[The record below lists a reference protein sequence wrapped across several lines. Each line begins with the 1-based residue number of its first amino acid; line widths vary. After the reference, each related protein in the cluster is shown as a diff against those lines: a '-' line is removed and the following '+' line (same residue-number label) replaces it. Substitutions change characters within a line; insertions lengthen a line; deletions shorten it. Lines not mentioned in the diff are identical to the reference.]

1 MRELILYHGTD
12 ARFSKF
18 DESLIGSKTDSGMYG
33 KGFYFSLNPSEAK
46 RYGSRVLR
54 VSVTLKKPFELDT
67 FQSVQG
73 KMRDMGFFEGESG
86 LVPNMLGQPT
96 APSHLVTEIL
106 KKHGYDSVITKDVYG
121 NDEYVVFSSESI
133 KILPKIDRKV
143 EGLSPGL

>member
-1 MRELILYHGTD
+1 MKELILYHGTD

-18 DESLIGSKTDSGMYG
+18 NESLIGTKTDSGIYG
-33 KGFYFSLNPSEAK
+33 RGFYFSPKPSEAK
-46 RYGSRVLR
+46 KYGSRVLR
-54 VSVTLKKPFELDT
+54 VSVTLNNPFELDV

-73 KMRDMGFFEGESG
+73 KMRDMGLFEGERG

-106 KKHGYDSVITKDVYG
+106 KKHGYDSVISKDVYG

-143 EGLSPGL
+143 DCLSPGL